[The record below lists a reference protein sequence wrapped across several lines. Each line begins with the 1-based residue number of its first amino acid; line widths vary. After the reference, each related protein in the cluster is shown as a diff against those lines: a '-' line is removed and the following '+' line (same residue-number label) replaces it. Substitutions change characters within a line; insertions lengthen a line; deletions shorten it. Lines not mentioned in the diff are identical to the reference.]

1 MIRTAS
7 LSMVDIG
14 EELPSAAEKTPRQD
28 QGGLPSFAG
37 LEIGQIAR
45 SGLPVAAAAITIDRP
60 RALTITCGVNIGRPS
75 LFDGRHDKLWYRRR
89 QHINS
94 ST

>member
-1 MIRTAS
+1 
-7 LSMVDIG
+7 MVDIG

-37 LEIGQIAR
+37 REIGQIAG

-60 RALTITCGVNIGRPS
+60 RALTITCGVNIG
-75 LFDGRHDKLWYRRR
+75 
-89 QHINS
+89 
-94 ST
+94 